1 MDCTKFLFF
10 TFTIGFLVTSCSSGN
25 QQKEDESSQSV
36 ETIEYLDATVV
47 SSDNYKLLSEDG
59 NVRLIEMTLE
69 AGTMDSLH
77 SHNYESVYFLTG
89 GKVKIYVGDELMEAE
104 IPDGHVMHHGPW
116 NHIVENV
123 GETTV
128 RAILFEQMK
137 KGDSIGL
144 EENFID
150 PVLVA
155 AENYTLLSQEGNV
168 RVISMTL
175 MPGQSDIEHSHMTET
190 VYFISGGKAKIYAG
204 EEVMEADLPDGHVMH
219 HGPWTHRVENVGET
233 SIQAIIFERI

>member
-1 MDCTKFLFF
+1 
-10 TFTIGFLVTSCSSGN
+10 
-25 QQKEDESSQSV
+25 
-36 ETIEYLDATVV
+36 
-47 SSDNYKLLSEDG
+47 
-59 NVRLIEMTLE
+59 
-69 AGTMDSLH
+69 
-77 SHNYESVYFLTG
+77 
-89 GKVKIYVGDELMEAE
+89 ME
-104 IPDGHVMHHGPW
+104 
-116 NHIVENV
+116 
-123 GETTV
+123 
-128 RAILFEQMK
+128 
-137 KGDSIGL
+137 KGDSTGL
-144 EENFID
+144 EENFMD

-155 AENYTLLSQEGNV
+155 ADNYTLLSQEGNV